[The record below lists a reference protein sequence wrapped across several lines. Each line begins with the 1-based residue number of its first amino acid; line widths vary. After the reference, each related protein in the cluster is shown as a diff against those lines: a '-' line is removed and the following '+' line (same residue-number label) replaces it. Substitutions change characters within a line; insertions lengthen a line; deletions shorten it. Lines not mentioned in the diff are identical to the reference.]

1 MTRSLISLGLECFAK
16 GDFSGAAQC
25 WLSAKT
31 EAPDDPQLTRYLEHL
46 RSVAPELV
54 AALDAGAGTD
64 TRTGAAGDSPSPAVS
79 PAPPA
84 ARAGIAIDAD
94 PWISAGSE
102 AAPIEV
108 RSAGPGLDLVN
119 TAPVTP
125 VPARPP
131 TLAPLLARLR
141 ELMSLDG
148 FSIALD
154 VAAEI
159 LRYDPQNAEARRARA
174 HARSKLEGMYTAKL
188 GDVRAVPSMRMPPGE
203 VIWLDL
209 DHRAGFV
216 LAQVDG
222 ISSFEEIIEVTGM
235 DRLEAMRILCDLLQ
249 KGVIG
254 VEEP

>member
-16 GDFSGAAQC
+16 GDLAGAAQF
-25 WLSAKT
+25 WLTAKT
-31 EAPDDPQLTRYLEHL
+31 EAPDDPQLSRYLEHL

-54 AALDAGAGTD
+54 ADLESDAGTVRGFSAPD
-64 TRTGAAGDSPSPAVS
+64 VPPPDPARVSGAS
-79 PAPPA
+79 
-84 ARAGIAIDAD
+84 DAD
-94 PWISAGSE
+94 PWASTGSE
-102 AAPIEV
+102 AVPIEV
-108 RSAGPGLDLVN
+108 QSAGPGLDLVG
-119 TAPVTP
+119 TAPAKP
-125 VPARPP
+125 SLNRPP
-131 TLAPLLARLR
+131 SLAPLLARLR

-148 FSIALD
+148 FSVALGIAT
-154 VAAEI
+154 EI
-159 LRYDPQNAEARRARA
+159 LRYDPQNAEARRAFT
-174 HARSKLEGMYTAKL
+174 HARSKLESMYAARL
-188 GDVRAVPSMRMPPGE
+188 GDTRAVPSMRMPPGE

-254 VEEP
+254 IEKL